1 MSLSSLYLF
10 AAFGNISS
18 GGGGMGLYVLLTE
31 YVGKRHRHVA
41 GTSLWYS
48 WTLAL
53 VMLAG
58 LAYGVRDWRNL
69 SIICAATGLP
79 SVLLIWR

>member
-1 MSLSSLYLF
+1 
-10 AAFGNISS
+10 
-18 GGGGMGLYVLLTE
+18 MGIYVLATE
-31 YVGKRHRHVA
+31 FVGLRHRHVA

-58 LAYGVRDWRNL
+58 LAYGVRDWRKL

-79 SVLLIWR
+79 SAFLIWRYVIGAIKTICIEELGSQ